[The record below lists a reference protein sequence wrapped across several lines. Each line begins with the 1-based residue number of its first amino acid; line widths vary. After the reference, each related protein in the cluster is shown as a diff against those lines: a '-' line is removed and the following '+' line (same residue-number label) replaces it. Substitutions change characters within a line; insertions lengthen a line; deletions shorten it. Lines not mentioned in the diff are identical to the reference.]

1 MGGRCLPLLSPAFAG
16 RAQGAWQMRRVW
28 VDLLLLPPAF
38 LVPEANHLASM
49 WVPLPALLKPRV
61 MTEVP
66 GLPHQIERQLGH
78 FLSLVPLDLLASP
91 IPFLVSSH
99 LSPAWEG
106 GGSPYCAYPLQLL
119 WHHQSLTLEA
129 VLPGS
134 SQRPVASTP
143 PLCHFP
149 SIRGGS
155 RGRGR
160 VAKSLGRREGAT
172 V

>member
-1 MGGRCLPLLSPAFAG
+1 MGTGREDKAGGRCLPLLSPAFAG

-78 FLSLVPLDLLASP
+78 FLSLVPPGPSGLSN
-91 IPFLVSSH
+91 PFLGFFPPESC
-99 LSPAWEG
+99 LGGRRITILCLPSPA
-106 GGSPYCAYPLQLL
+106 
-119 WHHQSLTLEA
+119 
-129 VLPGS
+129 
-134 SQRPVASTP
+134 PVAP
-143 PLCHFP
+143 PELDPRGCPAWVQPKTYGLHTSSLSL
-149 SIRGGS
+149 SIYKRWFQG
-155 RGRGR
+155 
-160 VAKSLGRREGAT
+160 
-172 V
+172 